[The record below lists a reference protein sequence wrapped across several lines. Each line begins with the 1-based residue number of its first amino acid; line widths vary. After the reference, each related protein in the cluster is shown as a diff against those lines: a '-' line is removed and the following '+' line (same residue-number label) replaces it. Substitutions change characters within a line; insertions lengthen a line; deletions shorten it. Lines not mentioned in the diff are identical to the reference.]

1 MNKKLCFM
9 IVAILAAFLVF
20 PVTAA
25 FSPGIGDSFSYTEVT
40 NLGNGT
46 GDYAGYTEHTDY
58 QGTETVTEVD
68 IDTVSTHYSYSYT
81 WSSSDGSTE
90 TGNPS
95 GDFTFSAQ
103 NFHYINGTDDQQG
116 YINPTVWFAMDNS
129 LPVGAK
135 FTLLDTQMT
144 VVSKESYYFLPSLNE
159 YVSVIKAEGSSS
171 YQRDDVY
178 GQFNA
183 QYNWIVYFDPSSGYI
198 VAYTY
203 QEQDTSSAAG
213 FSYSETLY
221 VTATSYQLTPYIGNP
236 TLATPTPIFFTPP
249 ITPNISSFL
258 YFPIIIVALVFVAI
272 VTIVVVAIIA
282 ATRNSRKTLP
292 RHPYEQPYQP
302 PPPPP
307 GYPGAPMQNID
318 LTPKQPPVQ
327 QVVIREVVKVKCR
340 YCGALIDSTVQ
351 NCPIC
356 GAPRT

>member
-1 MNKKLCFM
+1 MKKKFFFV
-9 IVAILAAFLVF
+9 IAVVLAAFLVF
-20 PVTAA
+20 PVAAA
-25 FSPGIGDSFSYTEVT
+25 FSPRSGDSFSYTEVT
-40 NLGNGT
+40 NLGSGT
-46 GDYAGYTEHTDY
+46 GDYVGYTEHTDY
-58 QGTETVTEVD
+58 HGTETVTGVSAG
-68 IDTVSTHYSYSYT
+68 TVSAHYSYSYT
-81 WSSSDGSTE
+81 YSSSSGSTE

-95 GDFTFSAQ
+95 GDFSFSSQ
-103 NFHYINGTDDQQG
+103 NFQYINGTDDQQG
-116 YINPTVWFAMDNS
+116 YVNPAVWFAMDNS
-129 LPVGAK
+129 LSVGAK
-135 FTLLDTQMT
+135 FTLLNTQMT
-144 VVSKESYYFLPSLNE
+144 IISKDSYYFLPSMNE
-159 YVSVIKAEGSSS
+159 YVTVIKAEGSSS
-171 YQRDDVY
+171 YQRNDAY

-183 QYNWIVYFDPSSGYI
+183 QYNWIVYFDPSTGYI

-203 QEQDTSSAAG
+203 QEQDTSSTAG
-213 FSYSETLY
+213 FAYSETLY

-236 TLATPTPIFFTPP
+236 TTPTPTPMLFSP
-249 ITPNISSFL
+249 PVTPNISSFL
-258 YFPIIIVALVFVAI
+258 YFPIIIVVLVFIVV

-282 ATRNSRKTLP
+282 ATRKSGKTLP

-307 GYPGAPMQNID
+307 GSPSGPMQNID